1 MEKPNLTKFSKFYT
15 KLDEIESE
23 IRDLVDLG
31 YHLNIDVKFLNRLD
45 ISAENIREFIN
56 KKSKD
61 FEK

>member
-1 MEKPNLTKFSKFYT
+1 MEKTNLIKFSKFYT
-15 KLDEIESE
+15 KLDEIELE

-31 YHLNIDVKFLNRLD
+31 YHLNTDVKFLNKLD
-45 ISAENIREFIN
+45 VSAENIREFIN

>member
-1 MEKPNLTKFSKFYT
+1 MEKPNLIKFSKFYT

-23 IRDLVDLG
+23 IHDLVDLG
-31 YHLNIDVKFLNRLD
+31 YHLNIDVKFLNKLD
-45 ISAENIREFIN
+45 VSAENIREFIN